1 MGNPSLSIRV
11 AFVLSLS
18 LAASYT
24 TSSHSPTISFLK
36 SHSNSPDNPN
46 PKPNFKASASDLLS
60 LLGTSQ
66 QASAINAEVAQE
78 LRSCFKFLVPF
89 TPSHL
94 SPHSDSSPFR
104 RALSSKLT
112 CSQSRTRREEDELI
126 WWPPAPVM
134 ELARLA
140 VDSGGDPGA
149 IHRTLDPKMIP

>member
-78 LRSCFKFLVPF
+78 L
-89 TPSHL
+89 
-94 SPHSDSSPFR
+94 
-104 RALSSKLT
+104 
-112 CSQSRTRREEDELI
+112 
-126 WWPPAPVM
+126 
-134 ELARLA
+134 
-140 VDSGGDPGA
+140 
-149 IHRTLDPKMIP
+149 